1 MIWHN
6 IYSKLLRIFRSKS
19 EEDLYKAFHNTDSI
33 SFKAA
38 ILLKL
43 LHQRNK
49 KFEEKIA
56 QSESYPHEVEWE
68 EIGDEMFTLLQMSEK
83 VLFDVATQSHFM
95 EQFIGKNY
103 VKELKKLER

>member
-6 IYSKLLRIFRSKS
+6 IHSKLLRLFRRKTD
-19 EEDLYKAFHNTDSI
+19 EDLYKAFHDTDSI

-38 ILLKL
+38 ILLRL

-56 QSESYPHEVEWE
+56 QSEIYPHEVEWE

-95 EQFIGKNY
+95 EQFIGKDY
-103 VKELKKLER
+103 VKELKKLEK